1 MVYLIQLRTNPLFA
15 KAKQYLEIEPG
26 SNGRRCGRRL
36 NESVSYL
43 RLDTCAKDNLSS
55 NQINNSDELLNHNH
69 TNMKTFIMRPK
80 ELDTVIGNTTKRTK
94 SMNSTTNEIK
104 RMNSSTFTKSLLQ
117 TQCRQSELELIFQ
130 VSIHLTDY

>member
-1 MVYLIQLRTNPLFA
+1 
-15 KAKQYLEIEPG
+15 
-26 SNGRRCGRRL
+26 
-36 NESVSYL
+36 
-43 RLDTCAKDNLSS
+43 
-55 NQINNSDELLNHNH
+55 
-69 TNMKTFIMRPK
+69 MKTFIMRPK

-130 VSIHLTDY
+130 VSIHLTDYSTKYPFRKPQSII